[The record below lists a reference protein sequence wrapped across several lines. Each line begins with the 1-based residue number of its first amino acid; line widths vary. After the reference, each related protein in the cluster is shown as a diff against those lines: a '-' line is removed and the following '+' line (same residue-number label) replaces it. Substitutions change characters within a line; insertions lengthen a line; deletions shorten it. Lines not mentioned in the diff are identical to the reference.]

1 MTKRSPGLRK
11 SRLFYMFYNILRK
24 RGRANFD
31 TASPM
36 LRPRHYFLLLTSS
49 LPFTMPGGMN
59 L

>member
-31 TASPM
+31 TATQRQPK
-36 LRPRHYFLLLTSS
+36 LVLIKGTKPTKRT
-49 LPFTMPGGMN
+49 
-59 L
+59 